1 MLQLKT
7 ALDTNTSYHRAFVV
21 DNFVTVEEPNLDQHR
36 MIPFSAV
43 ADLERIAVKLMSALD
58 VLTAKENEAES
69 LLADLQSQMA
79 RSKTKHL
86 GLAACR

>member
-1 MLQLKT
+1 
-7 ALDTNTSYHRAFVV
+7 
-21 DNFVTVEEPNLDQHR
+21 

-43 ADLERIAVKLMSALD
+43 ADLERIAIKLMTELD

-79 RSKTKHL
+79 RSKSIM
-86 GLAACR
+86 RS